1 MPESMWLKLDT
12 NVFRRA
18 ELKNVDTKA
27 INVYLMLVLR
37 AAKNPWWQGRPDIIP
52 CDKGILAKATGCD
65 EESIKDTLNAFK
77 KLGLV
82 TLVKQSQLEVDSSSN
97 GVPTVGEVLAFAE
110 ENAPDVDVRK
120 FYDYYAESGFRYKGK
135 PVDWKAKLEEWQK
148 NERPKSGKKLPTPK
162 EWGEEFEKMYT
173 SRGYQS
179 MTEYLDSILDRI

>member
-1 MPESMWLKLDT
+1 MSEPMWLILDT
-12 NVFRRA
+12 DVFRRA
-18 ELKNVDTKA
+18 ELKGVDADMK
-27 INVYLMLVLR
+27 NVYLMLLLR
-37 AAKNPWWQGRPDIIP
+37 AVKNPWWQGRPDIVP

-82 TLVKQSQLEVDSSSN
+82 QLVKQSQLEVSGSSS
-97 GVPTVGEVLAFAE
+97 GVPTVEEVRAFAE
-110 ENAPDVDVRK
+110 EHAPDVDAQK
-120 FYDYYAESGFRYKGK
+120 FYDYYAESGFKYKGK
-135 PVDWKAKLEEWQK
+135 PMDWKAKLEEWQK

-162 EWGEEFEKMYT
+162 EWGEEFEKMYS